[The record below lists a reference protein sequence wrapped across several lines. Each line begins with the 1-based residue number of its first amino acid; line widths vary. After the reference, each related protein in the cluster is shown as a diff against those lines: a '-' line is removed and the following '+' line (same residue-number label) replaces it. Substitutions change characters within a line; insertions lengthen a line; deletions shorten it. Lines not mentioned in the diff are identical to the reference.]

1 MTEIDTR
8 TAELEVRK
16 AVLSV
21 IDKYPSLDLSLRLRR
36 ELRRTSDNHTPDRKL
51 RESFVRS
58 TIEWCDDH
66 LVPALDNPATF
77 LRAEDVF
84 AAFLADYPQFK
95 GQFGKR
101 LFYDVLR
108 DEGFDI
114 DKMSVCGR
122 RGAGPLMVI
131 DVELQ
136 A

>member
-1 MTEIDTR
+1 M
-8 TAELEVRK
+8 
-16 AVLSV
+16 
-21 IDKYPSLDLSLRLRR
+21 R
-36 ELRRTSDNHTPDRKL
+36 EFP
-51 RESFVRS
+51 V
-58 TIEWCDDH
+58 C
-66 LVPALDNPATF
+66 
-77 LRAEDVF
+77 F

-131 DVELQ
+131 GVELQ